1 MRLCLSRCWLLIPAA
16 AVIFLLTACG
26 VREPEA
32 VAAPPVLP
40 TAQIVA
46 VARPDGPLQLAFPD
60 SPAAAGWTG
69 APAPAENAAPGAAA
83 GASAPAGSG
92 TATAPGMAAGSG
104 AAAAPGATAGPAN
117 AVPTAKPG
125 APSSGGLPD
134 EAWGARGP
142 GSGAAPS
149 GPAAPVQSGQPDEVV
164 VAAPNTQPGA
174 PSQLPT
180 QAPGAP
186 SQLPTQAPP
195 GAAQPGAPTVAPTA
209 APLPPIQP
217 PRDGPGGLPYPLTL
231 TKLNFGVVGHLYYT
245 DRATTLAKAREA
257 GFRWFRQQIHWRDI
271 EDRSGQFFWGELD
284 NIVADVNNAGM
295 LLMINITR
303 SPGWHTA
310 NGADG
315 LPQDPATLARF
326 TGALAERYK
335 GRVHAILIWN
345 EQNLAYE
352 NGGRI
357 GPNDPGHF
365 VEIMAASYNAI
376 KAVDPSIIVV
386 AGAPASTATNDPGT
400 AMDTLS
406 YLKAMYSYN
415 GGMMRDYFDVQ
426 ALHPGGSA
434 NPPDTLYPEKPS
446 TAQGWTEDP
455 SFYFRH
461 VENQRKVMEEAGMGG
476 HQVWI
481 TEYGWA
487 TPNSTP
493 GYEFGN
499 QISYETQGAY
509 VAGAIN
515 YTFDNYPWVSNMFLW
530 NLNFTVLQRESGK
543 DPNNEQGSF
552 SIVNAD
558 WSPRPAFW
566 AAQQA
571 IGRVNSLQP

>member
-1 MRLCLSRCWLLIPAA
+1 MRPCLSRCWLLIPAA
-16 AVIFLLTACG
+16 AVIFLLSACG

-32 VAAPPVLP
+32 AAPPVLP

-46 VARPDGPLQLAFPD
+46 APQPDGPLELAFPGEA
-60 SPAAAGWTG
+60 AAAGGTG
-69 APAPAENAAPGAAA
+69 APAPAESAAPGAAA
-83 GASAPAGSG
+83 GAAAPADPA
-92 TATAPGMAAGSG
+92 ATPLPG
-104 AAAAPGATAGPAN
+104 AA
-117 AVPTAKPG
+117 PTAKPG
-125 APSSGGLPD
+125 APTAGGLPD

-142 GSGAAPS
+142 GSGSASS
-149 GPAAPVQSGQPDEVV
+149 GPSAPVQSGQPDEVV
-164 VAAPNTQPGA
+164 VAAPGAPSQLPTQVPGA

-180 QAPGAP
+180 QG
-186 SQLPTQAPP
+186 PP
-195 GAAQPGAPTVAPTA
+195 GSAQPGAPTVAPTA
-209 APLPPIQP
+209 APLPPVQP

-271 EDRSGQFFWGELD
+271 EDQSGQYFWGELD

-303 SPGWHTA
+303 SPGWYTA

-315 LPQDPATLARF
+315 LPQDPAALARF
-326 TGALAERYK
+326 AGALAERYK

-357 GPNDPGHF
+357 GPDDPGHF

-376 KAVDPSIIVV
+376 KAVDPSIVVV

-400 AMDTLS
+400 AMDTIS

-415 GGMMRDYFDVQ
+415 GGMIRDYFDVQ

-446 TAQGWTEDP
+446 SAQGWTEHP

-461 VENQRKVMEEAGMGG
+461 VENQRKVMEQAGMGN

-499 QISYETQGAY
+499 QISYETQRDY
-509 VAGAIN
+509 IVGAIN

-552 SIVNAD
+552 SIVDAD
-558 WSPRPAFW
+558 WSPRPAFFGV
-566 AAQQA
+566 QEA